1 MENKMENTNKRYDF
15 GGFSFAKGK
24 YFNLQISIINNAGY
38 GTNNTVE
45 MGIELTPEERQ
56 ELIAVLLL
64 AGQGDKE

>member
-1 MENKMENTNKRYDF
+1 MENTNKRYNF
-15 GGFSFAKGK
+15 GGFSFSKGK

-56 ELIAVLLL
+56 ELIKVLLL
-64 AGQGDKE
+64 AGQEDKE